1 MDNNNK
7 TTVDYEYDEDSD
19 NDEEKVDEEDWVSN
33 LMNDDVDDKNDENKV
48 DDEDCNENVMNDI
61 KYDKEMRHEILLG
74 ISNELG
80 YVNNSSK
87 LLVEKRFR
95 NKNLHVYATTYR
107 TAMCY
112 LARLQHDHRV
122 SKGMGLQQ
130 AISAR
135 KEAMLKFDMHAFL
148 FDKSPSSLVGND
160 TAFELLLA
168 KLDWDQVL
176 DRNLQIIR
184 YSEDFL
190 VAQEK
195 ITCKYLDEH
204 LLMPRL
210 ISESVTGANIAVV
223 SIAIGLFAAIRVY
236 RDKIAP
242 DVAFDLVVKSN
253 GMDARSFFG

>member
-107 TAMCY
+107 TAMC
-112 LARLQHDHRV
+112 
-122 SKGMGLQQ
+122 
-130 AISAR
+130 
-135 KEAMLKFDMHAFL
+135 
-148 FDKSPSSLVGND
+148 
-160 TAFELLLA
+160 
-168 KLDWDQVL
+168 
-176 DRNLQIIR
+176 
-184 YSEDFL
+184 
-190 VAQEK
+190 
-195 ITCKYLDEH
+195 
-204 LLMPRL
+204 
-210 ISESVTGANIAVV
+210 
-223 SIAIGLFAAIRVY
+223 
-236 RDKIAP
+236 
-242 DVAFDLVVKSN
+242 
-253 GMDARSFFG
+253 